1 MALPQECLYT
11 YADLLEW
18 EGDTRYEL
26 YNGQPRAMSSPT
38 EIHQDISMS
47 LSGQLYNYLRGKNCK
62 VYAAPFDVRLF
73 AEKDD
78 SPEDIDTVV
87 QPDLMVVCDRSKIDS
102 HGIHGAPDL
111 VVEILSDSTRKLDR
125 LTKFSYYQRAGVKEY
140 WIVDPVNRVVLV
152 HTLEE
157 GAYHGAEVYG
167 PDAVVP
173 VGVLED
179 CRINLSD
186 VFPEPQRT

>member
-26 YNGQPRAMSSPT
+26 YNGQPRAMSSPSDVHQ
-38 EIHQDISMS
+38 EILGALHLQIGS
-47 LSGQLYNYLRGKNCK
+47 YLKDKKCK
-62 VYAAPFDVRLF
+62 VYFAPFDVRLF
-73 AEKDD
+73 AEKGERLED
-78 SPEDIDTVV
+78 SDTVV
-87 QPDLMVVCDRSKIDS
+87 QPDLMVVCDPDKVDR
-102 HGIHGAPDL
+102 HGVCGAPDL
-111 VVEILSDSTRKLDR
+111 IIEILSESTRKLDR
-125 LTKFSYYQRAGVKEY
+125 LIKFNLYQRAGVQEY
-140 WIVDPVNRVVLV
+140 WIVDPVNRTTAVY
-152 HTLEE
+152 TLEE
-157 GAYHGAEVYG
+157 GAYHGAETYG